1 MKIVS
6 FSSWSISMNNRNYQR
21 MSQRLLRFFEQPR
34 EFIEE
39 NLILRYMWD
48 VICGSMSMIILEMDS
63 LIKGSNVTGHAH

>member
-1 MKIVS
+1 
-6 FSSWSISMNNRNYQR
+6 MNSRNYQR

-39 NLILRYMWD
+39 NLILRYMWN

>member
-1 MKIVS
+1 
-6 FSSWSISMNNRNYQR
+6 

-39 NLILRYMWD
+39 NLILRYMWN

>member
-1 MKIVS
+1 
-6 FSSWSISMNNRNYQR
+6 MNNRNYQR

-39 NLILRYMWD
+39 NLILRYMWN

>member
-1 MKIVS
+1 
-6 FSSWSISMNNRNYQR
+6 MNNRNYQR

-39 NLILRYMWD
+39 NLILRYMSN